1 MQFFFSRR
9 QLQQGALPAVVGG
22 SAGGGRGGAKGGRCG
37 RSCQVKIGISH
48 IFIFFILVNI
58 FEFLIR
64 LYDSL
69 ALKGNLDEEV
79 VDHVDK

>member
-1 MQFFFSRR
+1 MEAAEEE
-9 QLQQGALPAVVGG
+9 LKGADVDAAV
-22 SAGGGRGGAKGGRCG
+22 RCILNEYFNHF
-37 RSCQVKIGISH
+37 VFYKKIP
-48 IFIFFILVNI
+48 F
-58 FEFLIR
+58 R